1 MVEQEGTLVASCE
14 DLTSDAQGELW
25 TRSTPPWTT
34 RGGEVGLI
42 HSDNSPKH
50 IYLHSLRDG

>member
-1 MVEQEGTLVASCE
+1 MVEQEGTSVASCE
-14 DLTSDAQGELW
+14 DSTSNAQGKLW
-25 TRSTPPWTT
+25 TWSTLPWMT

-42 HSDNSPKH
+42 HSDNSPEH